1 MQDKNKYKTPKYRF
15 VVRFTNKD
23 IMCQVFSS
31 DITHDICM
39 GAAYSHELRRYGIN
53 LGLTNYAS
61 AYCTGLLLARRI
73 NKKLGL
79 DELYE
84 GNTEDVGEYYE
95 VEPEDERNPFCC
107 ILDVGLKP
115 TSTGSRLFGALK
127 GACDGGLD
135 IPHGDRRFPRPKSDG
150 GKDYEADPEF
160 HRKYIFAGHVAEY
173 MNKLKDDDEEAYKKQ
188 FSRFIKAG
196 IEPEDLEELYKKAH
210 EQIRAEPNRP
220 RGPLEL
226 GRHKTRKA
234 PKKEGYVQPHKRFK
248 CHPPKLT
255 LHQRKKRVLAKLAR
269 LGKKQVSREPNS
281 SKKKRVINTVKF
293 SKSRLKDLRRHKAR
307 LKLQGQLSFEKG
319 RRLKKGEKR
328 VKRVLTDYEKKLIKK
343 QRFTKKVRG
352 PHKGACNSKTAK
364 IQKAKIAQKAKEE
377 AKKKKAEEK
386 AALKQKRKEEK
397 AKKKAASKKLTPK
410 QIKAAKKAKAEEREA
425 EKQKRKAENA
435 IKREE
440 AIKAKKARRA
450 KKAKEEAASKK
461 PAAEE

>member
-226 GRHKTRKA
+226 GRHKTRKE
-234 PKKEGYVQPHKRFK
+234 PKKDKYTQPHKRWP

-255 LHQRKKRVLAKLAR
+255 LHERKKRVLAKLAK
-269 LGKKQVSREPNS
+269 LGKRQVSREPTS
-281 SKKKRVINTVKF
+281 CKKQRVIESVKY
-293 SKSRLKDLRRHKAR
+293 SKSQMRDLRRHRATQK
-307 LKLQGQLSFEKG
+307 LKGQITREAG

-328 VKRVLTDYEKKLIKK
+328 TKRVFTDYEKKLLKK
-343 QRFTKKVRG
+343 QRFTRRPGVAY
-352 PHKGACNSKTAK
+352 KGKFNSKTAK
-364 IQKAKIAQKAKEE
+364 MTLAKKKKKEKEE
-377 AKKKKAEEK
+377 AKKKAADAKEAEK
-386 AALKQKRKEEK
+386 LKRKEED
-397 AKKKAASKKLTPK
+397 AKKASKK
-410 QIKAAKKAKAEEREA
+410 A
-425 EKQKRKAENA
+425 
-435 IKREE
+435 
-440 AIKAKKARRA
+440 
-450 KKAKEEAASKK
+450 KK
-461 PAAEE
+461 PAAEAAAEKPAAEE